1 MDIIQMTRELGKAIQ
16 ADDRY
21 IAYNLAKQA
30 NDEDEQLQNLIGA
43 FNLKRMELN
52 MEMGKPDKDQ
62 DKVTELDSVIK
73 SLYKQ
78 IMENPK
84 MMVFTA
90 AKEGMD
96 SLLNQVNH
104 IITMAANGEDPE
116 TCGTGEQID
125 TIGIHNLILLLI
137 ISYNFNADFLYLQ
150 ISEI

>member
-116 TCGTGEQID
+116 TCGTGE
-125 TIGIHNLILLLI
+125 
-137 ISYNFNADFLYLQ
+137 ISCSGNC
-150 ISEI
+150 SSCSGCH

>member
-1 MDIIQMTRELGKAIQ
+1 MDIIQMTRELGKALQ

-30 NDEDEQLQNLIGA
+30 NDEDEQLQELIGA
-43 FNLKRMELN
+43 FNLKRMEMS
-52 MEMGKPDKDQ
+52 MEMGKEDKSDE
-62 DKVTELDSVIK
+62 KIAELNEAIR

-84 MMVFTA
+84 MMVFNA

-96 SLLNQVNH
+96 SLMNQINH

-116 TCGTGEQID
+116 TCGTGE
-125 TIGIHNLILLLI
+125 
-137 ISYNFNADFLYLQ
+137 ISCGGNC
-150 ISEI
+150 SSCSGCH